1 MFHVEIMLHYDIVMF
16 QKRKAQQMRL
26 VIIPKMKA
34 IKACTHAG
42 IPNMQMQNIRE
53 CRTENWTIIMDQ
65 NACFD
70 G

>member
-1 MFHVEIMLHYDIVMF
+1 MFNVEMMLHYDIVMF
-16 QKRKAQQMRL
+16 QKRKAQQMGL

-34 IKACTHAG
+34 SIACTHAG

-53 CRTENWTIIMDQ
+53 CRTEYWTIIVDK
-65 NACFD
+65 NTCFD